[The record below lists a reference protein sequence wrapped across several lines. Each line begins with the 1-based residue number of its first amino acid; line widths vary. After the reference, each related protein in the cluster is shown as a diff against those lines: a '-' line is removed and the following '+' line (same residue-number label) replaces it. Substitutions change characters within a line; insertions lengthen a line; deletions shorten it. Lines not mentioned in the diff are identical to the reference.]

1 MTIFNILTA
10 VLTILALIGVVLN
23 IKKKIL
29 CFYIWLIT
37 NISWAVVDAY
47 KGIPMQSL
55 LFIIYTALA
64 VYGIYEW
71 SKDEKTKKETNS
83 NLPKMRGNRT

>member
-1 MTIFNILTA
+1 MTTFNIFTA
-10 VLTILALIGVVLN
+10 ILTILALTGVVLN

-37 NISWAVVDAY
+37 NISWATVDLY

-55 LFIIYTALA
+55 LFIIYAALA
-64 VYGIYEW
+64 VYGICEW
-71 SKDEKTKKETNS
+71 RKDEKKKEKTNS
-83 NLPKMRGNRT
+83 NLP